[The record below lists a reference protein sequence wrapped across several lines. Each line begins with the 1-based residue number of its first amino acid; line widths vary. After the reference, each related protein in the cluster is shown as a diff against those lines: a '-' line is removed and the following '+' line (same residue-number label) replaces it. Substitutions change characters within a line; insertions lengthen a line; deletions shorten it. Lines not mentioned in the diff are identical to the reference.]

1 MTEYNELRLD
11 DQRLLLNKNL
21 VKSAILPRVASDLDR
36 DVVIQGDTII
46 EGAVYARYFEVQNGN
61 LEVQGALFTQMEMHI
76 NSDAKGSVIFR
87 KAVGSADSVVSLTT
101 GCRTIFGSDV
111 SAKRISLR
119 NAFVAASLFAD
130 EIILE
135 DCVVIGGVFSSST
148 LEMTNC
154 IVGTFNAPRVQ
165 VSKMIYL
172 LLPSAFSTE
181 KIYVTTGS
189 EMYNLSLADLGSSF
203 KGQQQSKM
211 SGKIRMNTE
220 TDEIKSVLR
229 SDETQQV
236 IRSYSVIGKVLAADL
251 QDMDKFGN
259 HFLLTAASLGT
270 QLLKPYD
277 TSLENIADF
286 FFDIL
291 IGKVDI
297 QQISGEFN
305 MRELVDKFK

>member
-1 MTEYNELRLD
+1 MTEYTELRLD

-21 VKSAILPRVASDLDR
+21 VKSAILPKVASDLDR
-36 DVVIQGDTII
+36 DVVVQGDTII
-46 EGAVYARYFEVQNGN
+46 EGAVYSRYFEVQNGN
-61 LEVQGALFTQMEMHI
+61 LEVKGALFTQMEMHI

-111 SAKRISLR
+111 SAKKISLR
-119 NAFVAASLFAD
+119 NAFIAGSLFAD

-135 DCVVIGGVFSSST
+135 DCIVIGGVFSSST
-148 LEMTNC
+148 LEITNSV
-154 IVGTFNAPRVQ
+154 VGTFNSPRVQ

-181 KIYVTTGS
+181 KIYVTPGA
-189 EMYNLSLADLGSSF
+189 EMYNLSLADLDSLF

-211 SGKIRMNTE
+211 SGKIRMTPE
-220 TDEIKSVLR
+220 ADEIKSVLR

-277 TSLENIADF
+277 TSLENIAGF
-286 FFDIL
+286 FFNIL

>member
-1 MTEYNELRLD
+1 MTEYTELRLD

-21 VKSAILPRVASDLDR
+21 VKSAILPKVASDLDR
-36 DVVIQGDTII
+36 DIVIQGDAII

-61 LEVQGALFTQMEMHI
+61 LEVKGALFTQIEMHI

-87 KAVGSADSVVSLTT
+87 KTVGSADSVVSLTT
-101 GCRTIFGSDV
+101 SCRAIFGSDV

-119 NAFVAASLFAD
+119 NAFIAGSLFAD
-130 EIILE
+130 EIVLE

-148 LEMTNC
+148 LEITNS
-154 IVGTFNAPRVQ
+154 IVGTFNSPRVQ
-165 VSKMIYL
+165 ISKMIYL

-181 KIYVTTGS
+181 KIYVIPGTD
-189 EMYNLSLADLGSSF
+189 MYNLSLADLGSLF
-203 KGQQQSKM
+203 KGQQQSNT
-211 SGKIRMNTE
+211 SGKIKMNTE
-220 TDEIKSVLR
+220 ADEIKSVLR

-236 IRSYSVIGKVLAADL
+236 IRSYSVIGKVLVADL

-277 TSLENIADF
+277 TPLENIADF
-286 FFDIL
+286 FFQIL

-305 MRELVDKFK
+305 MKELIDKIK

>member
-1 MTEYNELRLD
+1 MTDYTELRLD

-21 VKSAILPRVASDLDR
+21 VKSAILPKVASDLDR

-46 EGAVYARYFEVQNGN
+46 DGAVYARHFEVQHGN
-61 LEVQGALFTQMEMHI
+61 LEVKGAMFTQVEMHI

-101 GCRTIFGSDV
+101 GCRAIFGSDV

-119 NAFVAASLFAD
+119 NAFIAGSLFAD
-130 EIILE
+130 EIVLE

-148 LEMTNC
+148 LEITNS
-154 IVGTFNAPRVQ
+154 IVGTFNSPRVQ
-165 VSKMIYL
+165 ISKMIYL

-181 KIYVTTGS
+181 KIYVTPGT
-189 EMYNLSLADLGSSF
+189 EMYNLTLADLDSLF
-203 KGQQQSKM
+203 KGQQQSNT
-211 SGKIRMNTE
+211 SGKIKMNTE
-220 TDEIKSVLR
+220 ADEIKSVLR

-286 FFDIL
+286 FFEIL

-305 MRELVDKFK
+305 MRDLIDKIK

>member
-1 MTEYNELRLD
+1 MTEYTELRLD

-21 VKSAILPRVASDLDR
+21 VKSAILPKVASDLDR
-36 DVVIQGDTII
+36 DVVIQGDAII

-61 LEVQGALFTQMEMHI
+61 LEVKGALFTQMEMHI

-101 GCRTIFGSDV
+101 GCRAIFGSDI
-111 SAKRISLR
+111 SAKRICLR
-119 NAFVAASLFAD
+119 NAFVAGSLFAD
-130 EIILE
+130 EIVLE

-148 LEMTNC
+148 LDITNS
-154 IVGTFNAPRVQ
+154 IVGTFNSPRVQ
-165 VSKMIYL
+165 ISKMIYL

-181 KIYVTTGS
+181 KIYVIPGS
-189 EMYNLSLADLGSSF
+189 EMHNLSLADLGSLF

-220 TDEIKSVLR
+220 ADEIKSVLR

-286 FFDIL
+286 FFEIL
-291 IGKVDI
+291 VGKVAI
-297 QQISGEFN
+297 QEISGEFN
-305 MRELVDKFK
+305 MKELVDKFK